1 MKNFF
6 FSKFSLTK
14 KKKNLPEKNFIKN
27 YGGRR
32 KKMRLVIRIV
42 VSKSQNQVT
51 KMIET
56 QTECETR
63 SELDN
68 EDDSNADIKS
78 IKKSP
83 LHPRD

>member
-1 MKNFF
+1 
-6 FSKFSLTK
+6 
-14 KKKNLPEKNFIKN
+14 
-27 YGGRR
+27 
-32 KKMRLVIRIV
+32 MRLVIKIA

-51 KMIET
+51 KTIET

-83 LHPRD
+83 LHPRDWLKQKVSKFRYS

>member
-1 MKNFF
+1 M
-6 FSKFSLTK
+6 TK
-14 KKKNLPEKNFIKN
+14 
-27 YGGRR
+27 
-32 KKMRLVIRIV
+32 
-42 VSKSQNQVT
+42 T
-51 KMIET
+51 IET

-83 LHPRD
+83 LHLRDWLKQKVSKFRYS

>member
-1 MKNFF
+1 
-6 FSKFSLTK
+6 
-14 KKKNLPEKNFIKN
+14 
-27 YGGRR
+27 
-32 KKMRLVIRIV
+32 MRLVIKIA

-51 KMIET
+51 KTIET

>member
-1 MKNFF
+1 
-6 FSKFSLTK
+6 
-14 KKKNLPEKNFIKN
+14 
-27 YGGRR
+27 
-32 KKMRLVIRIV
+32 MRLVIKIAA
-42 VSKSQNQVT
+42 SKSQNQVT
-51 KMIET
+51 KTIET

-83 LHPRD
+83 LHPRDWLKQKVSKFRYS